1 MNQTQSAFLSNTVPA
16 ALAMQRQ
23 YSVPAS
29 ITLAQAILE
38 SGWGQTALAKQAN
51 NFFGIK
57 AIYFADPKSY
67 IEFPTKEFVDGRA
80 VMELAKF
87 ARYPSPAQSFA
98 AHAQLLSLA
107 ERYKPAMAVAHD
119 PEAFAMELQQC
130 GYSTNPGYAVS
141 LMQLVAEFDLTQY
154 DEQPAAQPAA
164 EPDRA
169 PDGAAPAAEPSTQD

>member
-1 MNQTQSAFLSNTVPA
+1 MNQTESSFLANAVPA
-16 ALAMQRQ
+16 ALATEKQ
-23 YSVPAS
+23 YDVPAS

-57 AIYFADPKSY
+57 AIHFTDPESY

-80 VMELAKF
+80 VTELAKF
-87 ARYPSPAQSFA
+87 ARYPSPAESFA

-119 PEAFAMELQQC
+119 PEAFAMQLQEC
-130 GYSTNPGYAVS
+130 GYSTNPGYAVA
-141 LMQLVAEFDLTQY
+141 LMQLVTEFDLTQY
-154 DEQPAAQPAA
+154 DAQPEPPPAAQPTEA
-164 EPDRA
+164 
-169 PDGAAPAAEPSTQD
+169 